1 MPNFDSFG
9 FNGETSNGDG
19 KPTDDITD
27 LDTGKTGQLDADGNS
42 IDDITNNGN
51 GDGNS
56 DSNANKDNQSSS
68 STGGK
73 PNDKAN
79 DADAEH
85 GLEEG
90 TIIEDG
96 DNKYTVDKDGN
107 LIDDKGNIF
116 KAKNEVAAYLK
127 EFEVEDTKEEN
138 TIDVKSIQEL
148 VGVSVTSEDGKAVT
162 FENTP
167 QGVASYIQSVIDLKR
182 DEFAQ
187 AGVNKLFEDY
197 PIVGDFLNYYVANG
211 NSFEGFGE
219 LRDRSGIEVDENNV
233 SQQEAIVREAF
244 KEFNRRGNVDKYIQ
258 YLKDSNELFN
268 VAKEELEALQK
279 ADNEMREANAKEAM
293 RVKAEEEKQLVEF
306 WNGVKEC
313 IDKRQIAGYRI
324 PETVIEGKGDL
335 FKPRMAMFK
344 EWLDEGLIWVRDEST
359 DHIRI
364 VIGRSNNIRKI
375 SEDDIFEM
383 GKRVTI
389 FQRGYRILFYDN
401 DEKIVKKIGIKY
413 WIAKCMA
420 KYKEYVELYKKD
432 NISAAEY
439 TILQL
444 THLPEVAKRIFSQ
457 MPSEK
462 IASELNI
469 DLELVKSVERAAMLN
484 LRRV

>member
-9 FNGETSNGDG
+9 FNGETSNDDG

-51 GDGNS
+51 GDGNNG
-56 DSNANKDNQSSS
+56 DANKDKQTSS
-68 STGGK
+68 STGGQTK
-73 PNDKAN
+73 DTKNPDDATAN
-79 DADAEH
+79 EH
-85 GLEEG
+85 DLEEG

-127 EFEVEDTKEEN
+127 EFEVEDTSNEDK
-138 TIDVKSIQEL
+138 IDVKSIQEL
-148 VGVSVTSEDGKAVT
+148 VGVSVTSEDGKPVT
-162 FENTP
+162 FDNTP
-167 QGVASYIQSVIDLKR
+167 QGVASYVQSVLDLKR
-182 DEFAQ
+182 DEFAK

-197 PIVGDFLNYYVANG
+197 PVVSDFLNYYVANG

-279 ADNEMREANAKEAM
+279 ADNDVREANAKEAL

-324 PETVIEGKGDL
+324 PETVIIERNGKQISTTPEDFFNYVYQVDDKGLSRYENDLMKLSPAERRDEELLKAWLKYTGKGYDSL
-335 FKPRMAMFK
+335 IEMAVSDKEAKKLKLTASQRKSTRGAIKITKPDSK
-344 EWLDEGLIWVRDEST
+344 NDVLKDER
-359 DHIRI
+359 
-364 VIGRSNNIRKI
+364 
-375 SEDDIFEM
+375 F
-383 GKRVTI
+383 
-389 FQRGYRILFYDN
+389 GY
-401 DEKIVKKIGIKY
+401 
-413 WIAKCMA
+413 
-420 KYKEYVELYKKD
+420 
-432 NISAAEY
+432 
-439 TILQL
+439 
-444 THLPEVAKRIFSQ
+444 
-457 MPSEK
+457 
-462 IASELNI
+462 
-469 DLELVKSVERAAMLN
+469 
-484 LRRV
+484 

>member
-1 MPNFDSFG
+1 MPSFDSFG
-9 FNGETSNGDG
+9 FNGKTSNVDV
-19 KPTDDITD
+19 KPTDDVTD
-27 LDTGKTGQLDADGNS
+27 LDTGKTGQLDANGNAV
-42 IDDITNNGN
+42 DDITGNGN
-51 GDGNS
+51 GDGNNG
-56 DSNANKDNQSSS
+56 DANKDKQTSS
-68 STGGK
+68 STGGQTK
-73 PNDKAN
+73 DTKNPDDATAN
-79 DADAEH
+79 EH
-85 GLEEG
+85 DLEEG

-148 VGVSVTSEDGKAVT
+148 VGVSVTSEDGKPVA
-162 FENTP
+162 FDNTP

-279 ADNEMREANAKEAM
+279 ADNDVREANAKEAL

-324 PETVIEGKGDL
+324 PETVIIERNGKQISTTPEDFFNYVYQVDDKGLSRYENDLMKLSPAERRDEELLKAWLKYTGKGYDSL
-335 FKPRMAMFK
+335 IEMAVSDKEAKKLKLTASQRKSTRGAIKITKPDSK
-344 EWLDEGLIWVRDEST
+344 NDVLKDER
-359 DHIRI
+359 
-364 VIGRSNNIRKI
+364 
-375 SEDDIFEM
+375 F
-383 GKRVTI
+383 
-389 FQRGYRILFYDN
+389 GY
-401 DEKIVKKIGIKY
+401 
-413 WIAKCMA
+413 
-420 KYKEYVELYKKD
+420 
-432 NISAAEY
+432 
-439 TILQL
+439 
-444 THLPEVAKRIFSQ
+444 
-457 MPSEK
+457 
-462 IASELNI
+462 
-469 DLELVKSVERAAMLN
+469 
-484 LRRV
+484 

>member
-1 MPNFDSFG
+1 MPSFDSFG
-9 FNGETSNGDG
+9 FNGETSNVDV
-19 KPTDDITD
+19 KPTDDVTD
-27 LDTGKTGQLDADGNS
+27 LDTGKTGQLDANGNAV
-42 IDDITNNGN
+42 DDITGNGN
-51 GDGNS
+51 GD
-56 DSNANKDNQSSS
+56 SNNGDANKDKQTSS
-68 STGGK
+68 STGGQTK
-73 PNDKAN
+73 DTKNPDDATAN
-79 DADAEH
+79 EH
-85 GLEEG
+85 DLEEG

-127 EFEVEDTKEEN
+127 EFEVDDTKEEN

-148 VGVSVTSEDGKAVT
+148 VGVSVTSEDGKPVA
-162 FENTP
+162 FDNTP

-324 PETVIEGKGDL
+324 PETVIIERNGKQISTTPEDFFNYVYQVDDKGLSRYENDLMKLSPAERRDEELLKAWLKYTGKGYDSL
-335 FKPRMAMFK
+335 IEMAVSDKEAKKLKLTASQRKSTRGAIKITKPDSK
-344 EWLDEGLIWVRDEST
+344 NDVLKDER
-359 DHIRI
+359 
-364 VIGRSNNIRKI
+364 
-375 SEDDIFEM
+375 F
-383 GKRVTI
+383 
-389 FQRGYRILFYDN
+389 GY
-401 DEKIVKKIGIKY
+401 
-413 WIAKCMA
+413 
-420 KYKEYVELYKKD
+420 
-432 NISAAEY
+432 
-439 TILQL
+439 
-444 THLPEVAKRIFSQ
+444 
-457 MPSEK
+457 
-462 IASELNI
+462 
-469 DLELVKSVERAAMLN
+469 
-484 LRRV
+484 

>member
-27 LDTGKTGQLDADGNS
+27 LDTGKTGQLDANGNAV
-42 IDDITNNGN
+42 DDITGNGNEDGNNG
-51 GDGNS
+51 D
-56 DSNANKDNQSSS
+56 ANKDKQTSS

-73 PNDKAN
+73 TKDTKNPDDATAN
-79 DADAEH
+79 EH
-85 GLEEG
+85 DLEEG

-127 EFEVEDTKEEN
+127 EFEVEDTSNEDK
-138 TIDVKSIQEL
+138 IDVKSIQEL
-148 VGVSVTSEDGKAVT
+148 VGVSVTSEDGKPVT
-162 FENTP
+162 FDNTP
-167 QGVASYIQSVIDLKR
+167 QGVASYVQSVLDLKR
-182 DEFAQ
+182 DEFAK

-197 PIVGDFLNYYVANG
+197 PVVSDFLNYYVANG

-279 ADNEMREANAKEAM
+279 ADNDVREANAKEAL

-324 PETVIEGKGDL
+324 PETVIIERNGKQISTTPEDFFNYVYQVDDKGLSRYENDLMKLSPAERRDEELLKAWLKYTGKGYDSL
-335 FKPRMAMFK
+335 IEMAVSDKEAKKLKLTASQRKSTKGAIKITKP
-344 EWLDEGLIWVRDEST
+344 DS
-359 DHIRI
+359 
-364 VIGRSNNIRKI
+364 
-375 SEDDIFEM
+375 
-383 GKRVTI
+383 
-389 FQRGYRILFYDN
+389 
-401 DEKIVKKIGIKY
+401 
-413 WIAKCMA
+413 
-420 KYKEYVELYKKD
+420 KKD
-432 NISAAEY
+432 A
-439 TILQL
+439 L
-444 THLPEVAKRIFSQ
+444 K
-457 MPSEK
+457 
-462 IASELNI
+462 
-469 DLELVKSVERAAMLN
+469 DERFGY
-484 LRRV
+484 

>member
-27 LDTGKTGQLDADGNS
+27 LDTGKTGQLDANGNAV
-42 IDDITNNGN
+42 DDITGNGN
-51 GDGNS
+51 GDGNNG
-56 DSNANKDNQSSS
+56 DANKDKQTSS
-68 STGGK
+68 STGGQTK
-73 PNDKAN
+73 DTKNPDDATAN
-79 DADAEH
+79 EH
-85 GLEEG
+85 DLEEG

-127 EFEVEDTKEEN
+127 EFEVEDTSNEDK
-138 TIDVKSIQEL
+138 IDVKSIQEL
-148 VGVSVTSEDGKAVT
+148 VGVSVTSEDGKPVT
-162 FENTP
+162 FDNTP
-167 QGVASYIQSVIDLKR
+167 QGVASYVQSVLDLKR
-182 DEFAQ
+182 DEFAK

-197 PIVGDFLNYYVANG
+197 PVVSDFLNYYVANG

-244 KEFNRRGNVDKYIQ
+244 KEFNRRGNIDKYIQ

-279 ADNEMREANAKEAM
+279 ADNDVREANAKEAL

-324 PETVIEGKGDL
+324 PETVIIERNGKQISTTPEDFFNYVYQVDDKGLSRYENDLMKLSPAERRDEELLKAWLKYTGKGYDSL
-335 FKPRMAMFK
+335 IEMAVSDKEAKKLKLTASQRKSTRGAIKITKPDSK
-344 EWLDEGLIWVRDEST
+344 NDVLKDER
-359 DHIRI
+359 
-364 VIGRSNNIRKI
+364 
-375 SEDDIFEM
+375 F
-383 GKRVTI
+383 
-389 FQRGYRILFYDN
+389 GY
-401 DEKIVKKIGIKY
+401 
-413 WIAKCMA
+413 
-420 KYKEYVELYKKD
+420 
-432 NISAAEY
+432 
-439 TILQL
+439 
-444 THLPEVAKRIFSQ
+444 
-457 MPSEK
+457 
-462 IASELNI
+462 
-469 DLELVKSVERAAMLN
+469 
-484 LRRV
+484 

>member
-51 GDGNS
+51 GDGNNG
-56 DSNANKDNQSSS
+56 DANKDKQTSS
-68 STGGK
+68 STGGQTK
-73 PNDKAN
+73 DTKNPDDAN
-79 DADAEH
+79 ANEH
-85 GLEEG
+85 DLEEG
-90 TIIEDG
+90 TVIEDG

-127 EFEVEDTKEEN
+127 EFEVEDTSNEDK
-138 TIDVKSIQEL
+138 IDVKSIQEL
-148 VGVSVTSEDGKAVT
+148 VGVSVTSEDGKPVT
-162 FENTP
+162 FDNTP
-167 QGVASYIQSVIDLKR
+167 QGVASYVQSVLDLKR
-182 DEFAQ
+182 DEFAK

-197 PIVGDFLNYYVANG
+197 PVVSDFLNYYVANG

-324 PETVIEGKGDL
+324 PETVIIERNGKQISTTPEDFFNYVYQVDDKGLSRYENDLMKLSPAERRDEELLKAWLKYTGKGYDSL
-335 FKPRMAMFK
+335 IEMAVSDKEAKKLKLTASQRKSTKGAIKITKP
-344 EWLDEGLIWVRDEST
+344 DS
-359 DHIRI
+359 
-364 VIGRSNNIRKI
+364 
-375 SEDDIFEM
+375 
-383 GKRVTI
+383 
-389 FQRGYRILFYDN
+389 
-401 DEKIVKKIGIKY
+401 
-413 WIAKCMA
+413 
-420 KYKEYVELYKKD
+420 KKD
-432 NISAAEY
+432 A
-439 TILQL
+439 L
-444 THLPEVAKRIFSQ
+444 K
-457 MPSEK
+457 
-462 IASELNI
+462 
-469 DLELVKSVERAAMLN
+469 DERFGY
-484 LRRV
+484 